1 MSSIE
6 VRDLTKRFGSVTAV
20 DGVSFEVQP
29 GVVTGYLGPNG
40 AGKTTTLRMILG
52 LAHPTSGTATVEGSR
67 YVDLDEPARTVGA
80 VLERSGFHPGRR
92 ARDHLR
98 TVARAARLP
107 DSRAD
112 EVLEAV
118 ALTDAGGRRA
128 GQYSLGM
135 RQRLSLAT
143 ALLGEPRILILDEP
157 ANGLDP
163 QGIRWLRDYLR
174 WYAAQGRTV
183 LVSSHVLAEMSQ
195 TADAVIVIARGKV
208 VAQGLLD
215 EIVAGGSEGA
225 VLVRSPGAERLAG
238 ALREGGFGV
247 EAGSEEGSLVV
258 TGAEAA
264 AVGDLAF
271 REGVAVHELRE
282 RAASLEDVFFEL
294 TGDESRPS

>member
-1 MSSIE
+1 VTAIE
-6 VRDLTKRFGSVTAV
+6 VQDLTKRFGAVTAV
-20 DGVSFEVQP
+20 NGVSFEVQP
-29 GVVTGYLGPNG
+29 GLVTGYLGPNG

-52 LAHPTSGTATVEGSR
+52 LAHPTSGTAMVEGAR
-67 YVDLDEPARTVGA
+67 YADLAEPTRTVGA

-135 RQRLSLAT
+135 RQRLALAT

-195 TADAVIVIARGKV
+195 TADAVIVIARGEV
-208 VAQGLLD
+208 VAQGPLD
-215 EIVAGGSEGA
+215 EIVAGASGGA
-225 VLVRSPGAERLAG
+225 VVVRSPGAEQLAA
-238 ALREGGFGV
+238 ALRDEGFGV
-247 EAGSEEGSLVV
+247 DTAGDGSLLV
-258 TGAEAA
+258 TGAETA
-264 AVGDLAF
+264 AVGDLAL

>member
-1 MSSIE
+1 MSAIE

-52 LAHPTSGTATVEGSR
+52 LAHPTSGSATVEGSA
-67 YVDLDEPARTVGA
+67 YAGLSDPTRTVGA

-98 TVARAARLP
+98 TVARAAGLP

-135 RQRLSLAT
+135 RQRLALAT
-143 ALLGEPRILILDEP
+143 ALLGEPRVLILDEP

-174 WYAAQGRTV
+174 WYAAQGRSV

-208 VAQGLLD
+208 VAQGPLD
-215 EIVAGGSEGA
+215 EIVAGASGGA
-225 VLVRSPGAERLAG
+225 VVVRSPGAEQLAG
-238 ALREGGFGV
+238 ALRAEGFEV
-247 EAGSEEGSLVV
+247 DSSSDGSLLVS
-258 TGAEAA
+258 GAAAA
-264 AVGDLAF
+264 AVGDLAH
-271 REGVAVHELRE
+271 REGVALHELRE
-282 RAASLEDVFFEL
+282 REASLEDVFFEL
-294 TGDESRPS
+294 TGGESRPS

>member
-1 MSSIE
+1 MSAIE
-6 VRDLTKRFGSVTAV
+6 VNDLTKRFGPVTAV
-20 DGVSFEVQP
+20 DAVSFEVQP

-52 LAHPTSGTATVEGSR
+52 LAHPTSGTATVEGKR
-67 YVDLDEPARTVGA
+67 YVELDEPTRTVGA

-107 DSRAD
+107 ESRAD

-208 VAQGLLD
+208 VAQGLLE
-215 EIVAGGSEGA
+215 EIVASASGGA
-225 VLVRSPGAERLAG
+225 VVVRSPGAQRLAD
-238 ALREGGFGV
+238 ALRGEGLGV
-247 EAGSEEGSLVV
+247 EASGDDALVV

-271 REGVAVHELRE
+271 RAGVAVHELRQRE
-282 RAASLEDVFFEL
+282 ASLEDVFFEL
-294 TGDESRPS
+294 TGEESRPS